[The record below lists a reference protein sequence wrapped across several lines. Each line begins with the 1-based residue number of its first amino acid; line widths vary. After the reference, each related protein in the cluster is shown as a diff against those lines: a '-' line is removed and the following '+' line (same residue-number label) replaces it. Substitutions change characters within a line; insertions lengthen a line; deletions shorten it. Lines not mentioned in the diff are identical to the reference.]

1 MKILIPEWKRAW
13 RMLSVQ
19 VGALAVLWVALPA
32 TTQAAVLDL
41 LGIDA
46 KSLPGIVG
54 VAVILGR
61 LIAQPEAR
69 APD

>member
-1 MKILIPEWKRAW
+1 MKKILIPEWKRAW

-19 VGALAVLWVALPA
+19 IGALAVLWVALPA

-61 LIAQPEAR
+61 LIAQPGAR
-69 APD
+69 P